1 VNLLALKSDLRR
13 LSKVQRR
20 EVQLIAGDLADGY
33 RALLAKAPSRTQGYL
48 SSRRAGCTSTGETT
62 NGMEEHPAVALF
74 NGKELVLPDGERLQL
89 LDDQFPLKSVR
100 GGLKIPT
107 FDGHLNES
115 NTVLRR
121 CSMEYTPRRK
131 LSREFKLEAVR
142 QAALSEKPKAQLARE
157 LGVRVGQLRT
167 WRLEFEKE
175 AVTGI
180 AKPDRSAAEDLE
192 QLRRENAKL
201 KMEIE
206 ILKKAAIYFAREA
219 K

>member
-1 VNLLALKSDLRR
+1 MNRR
-13 LSKVQRR
+13 PRIYYS
-20 EVQLIAGDLADGY
+20 AGQ
-33 RALLAKAPSRTQGYL
+33 RALMWEHWRKGQTLHQIARLFDRYHSSVHRILA
-48 SSRRAGCTSTGETT
+48 
-62 NGMEEHPAVALF
+62 
-74 NGKELVLPDGERLQL
+74 ELKL
-89 LDDQFPLKSVR
+89 
-100 GGLKIPT
+100 PT
-107 FDGHLNES
+107 FDGHLNQS
-115 NTVLRR
+115 NTDLRR
-121 CSMEYTPRRK
+121 CSMEYAPRRK
-131 LSREFKLEAVR
+131 LTREFKLEAVR
-142 QAALSEKPKAQLARE
+142 QTALSEKPKAQLARE

-180 AKPDRSAAEDLE
+180 AKPDRSSAEDLE

>member
-1 VNLLALKSDLRR
+1 MTAYGNELLPLRVDM
-13 LSKVQRR
+13 KV
-20 EVQLIAGDLADGY
+20 
-33 RALLAKAPSRTQGYL
+33 
-48 SSRRAGCTSTGETT
+48 
-62 NGMEEHPAVALF
+62 
-74 NGKELVLPDGERLQL
+74 
-89 LDDQFPLKSVR
+89 
-100 GGLKIPT
+100 PT

-115 NTVLRR
+115 NTDLRR

-131 LSREFKLEAVR
+131 LTREFKLEAVR
-142 QAALSEKPKAQLARE
+142 QTALSEKPKAQVARE

-206 ILKKAAIYFAREA
+206 ILKGNLKLRTTRALRKRSQRITKDTSHAHETRGETATYDIDRMT
-219 K
+219 

>member
-1 VNLLALKSDLRR
+1 
-13 LSKVQRR
+13 
-20 EVQLIAGDLADGY
+20 
-33 RALLAKAPSRTQGYL
+33 
-48 SSRRAGCTSTGETT
+48 
-62 NGMEEHPAVALF
+62 
-74 NGKELVLPDGERLQL
+74 
-89 LDDQFPLKSVR
+89 
-100 GGLKIPT
+100 
-107 FDGHLNES
+107 
-115 NTVLRR
+115 
-121 CSMEYTPRRK
+121 MEYTPRRK
-131 LSREFKLEAVR
+131 LTREFKLEAVR
-142 QAALSEKPKAQLARE
+142 QTALSEKPKAQVARE

-180 AKPDRSAAEDLE
+180 AKPDRSAEDLE